1 MKSHQVSVFIER
13 SPWRWI
19 IPVQCLQITPK
30 HMSVFVENH
39 QKWQSLLREGD
50 RYSIQIDS
58 EDGFQTNPT
67 ALAELKALRRN
78 QLGIEVDFV
87 FPNDLALT

>member
-1 MKSHQVSVFIER
+1 
-13 SPWRWI
+13 
-19 IPVQCLQITPK
+19 
-30 HMSVFVENH
+30 MSVFVENH

-67 ALAELKALRRN
+67 AQAELKALRRN